1 VIALALQA
9 GLLQPLWIALQFLTR
24 LPCPAPRDFSEP
36 AVGRSALAYPL
47 VGTLIGLILLAL
59 YSLFANSAAPVSAA
73 LLLTAWV
80 LLSGGLHL
88 DGLGDSADAWLGGGH
103 DRERSLAI
111 MKDPRAGSA
120 AVIAIVLLLLLKFA
134 ALSALPAEQALPAL
148 LWAPLLG
155 RSLLLPLFLTTP
167 SARDEGLGAVLARHL
182 PRRAALAVS
191 LLVALLMVLELGMT
205 GLVLLALLL
214 ALGAG
219 LRRLM
224 LNRLGGLTGDTAGA
238 LVELSEAACLLTFCF
253 AQSLPLLNL

>member
-1 VIALALQA
+1 VIALALRA

-24 LPCPAPRDFSEP
+24 LPGPAPRDFSEQ

-47 VGTLIGLILLAL
+47 VGALLGLILLTL
-59 YSLFANSAAPVSAA
+59 YSLLEDIDPAVSAA
-73 LLLTAWV
+73 LLLTVWV

-103 DRERSLAI
+103 DRARSLAI

-120 AVIAIVLLLLLKFA
+120 AVIAIVLILLLKFA
-134 ALSALPAEQALPAL
+134 ALSTLPVEQAVPAL

-155 RSLLLPLFLTTP
+155 RSVLLPLFLTTP

-182 PRRAALAVS
+182 PRRAALVVC
-191 LLVALLMVLELGMT
+191 LLVVLLATITLGIPGIVLLA
-205 GLVLLALLL
+205 VLLAL
-214 ALGAG
+214 GIG

-224 LNRLGGLTGDTAGA
+224 LKRLGGLTGDTAGA
-238 LVELSEAACLLTFCF
+238 LVELSEAASLLLFCF
-253 AQSLPLLNL
+253 WQSSLF